1 MVLPWNH
8 FQKYHTKTSKKHGV
22 TMVTLEFFCYP
33 YKKYWGGVL
42 CTICTIYVRVAA
54 LN

>member
-1 MVLPWNH
+1 MEP
-8 FQKYHTKTSKKHGV
+8 FPKTSQYHQNIQKAWRYHGNFGG
-22 TMVTLEFFCYP
+22 FFCYP

-54 LN
+54 